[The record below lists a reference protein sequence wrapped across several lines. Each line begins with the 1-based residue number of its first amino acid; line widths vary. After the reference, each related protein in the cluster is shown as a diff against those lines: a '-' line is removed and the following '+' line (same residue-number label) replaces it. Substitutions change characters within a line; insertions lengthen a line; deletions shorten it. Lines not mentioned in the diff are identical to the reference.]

1 MRRSE
6 DPQVDDHQEQRGNG
20 VDGVEDGDDHDVG
33 LDVDEDGHDDG
44 SEDAEYPGQSY
55 GGITPPPGDVTV
67 VLQGMDH
74 THVLLQT

>member
-20 VDGVEDGDDHDVG
+20 VDGVEDGDGHDVG